1 MKVLQVISG
10 NDIGGGL
17 KHVLNICR
25 SNRNI
30 ESSIYF
36 IGGGEGK
43 YNTEGIPFRNASISQ
58 TLRGDL
64 SDFIKSQGFELV
76 NFHGAKA
83 NFIYGIIHSFIKIPT
98 AVTIHSDFR
107 YDFLNSNMKQILYS
121 PLVKYG
127 LSKYKNYICASDF
140 IKNIM
145 IENKFKG
152 NFYTSFNGIDIKE
165 RENDENNLRDKLN
178 IPEDGFVFIC
188 VARFHPVKNHKK
200 LIEGFRALSNKS
212 KDVYLLLIGDGP
224 LETELKEYAG
234 DLTNIRFLG
243 FRKNTWDYYG
253 ISDANILVS
262 YSEGG
267 EPPLV
272 ILEGGLK
279 KLPIIASKISSID
292 ESLYGCGYFVNPD
305 SAKDICDKMMLLYS
319 DREKG
324 KIFGENLYDI
334 VISKYSMQ
342 AFGDRYFSI
351 YKSIL
356 DINRKVRR

>member
-1 MKVLQVISG
+1 MRVLQVISG

-25 SNRNI
+25 SNINI

-36 IGGGEGK
+36 IGDGEGK
-43 YNTEGIPFRNASISQ
+43 YNADGVPFRNASMGQI
-58 TLRGDL
+58 LKGDL
-64 SDFIKSQGFELV
+64 PNYIKIQGFDLV

-83 NFIYGIIHSFIKIPT
+83 NFIYGIIHNRIKIPT
-98 AVTIHSDFR
+98 AVTIHSDYR
-107 YDFLNSNMKQILYS
+107 YDFLNSKLKQVLYS
-121 PLVKYG
+121 PLVKHG
-127 LSKYKNYICASDF
+127 LSKYENYICASDF

-145 IENKFKG
+145 IENKFRG
-152 NFYTSFNGIDIKE
+152 NFYTSFNGIDICGGKTK
-165 RENDENNLRDKLN
+165 ENDLRKKLN
-178 IPEDGFVFIC
+178 IPKGAFVFIC
-188 VARFHPVKNHKK
+188 VARFHPIKNHKK
-200 LIEGFRALSNKS
+200 LIDSFRKMENEF
-212 KDVYLLLIGDGP
+212 KDSYLLLIGDGP
-224 LETELKEYAG
+224 LEKELKEYAM

-243 FRKNTWDYYG
+243 FKKNTWDYYS

-279 KLPIIASKISSID
+279 RLPIIVSKISKID
-292 ESLYGCGYFVNPD
+292 EALNGCGYFVNPN
-305 SAKDICDKMMLLYS
+305 SAEDIYEKMMLLFS
-319 DREKG
+319 DKDNGR
-324 KIFGENLYDI
+324 IFGQNLYDT

-342 AFGDRYFSI
+342 SFGEKYFSI

-356 DINRKVRR
+356 DINRKA